1 MNILIAYWILSGII
15 YALMLFKTIDD
26 VITGDDE
33 WLNEHTRNIILHSV
47 ANHRRVLIAFV
58 VLFAITI
65 GGIATPVVIIKKLIN
80 G

>member
-33 WLNEHTRNIILHSV
+33 WL
-47 ANHRRVLIAFV
+47 
-58 VLFAITI
+58 FAITI